1 MQPRHPQAEIKRAGE
16 AEQILNSEVF
26 KDAVKQVEEA
36 LLNGM
41 RSAAIVDDKMRL
53 RLLDN
58 YQSLQ
63 AILQCLRS
71 TMETGRLAREQ
82 LKIDEQQ
89 KNWFQRA
96 KDKFG

>member
-1 MQPRHPQAEIKRAGE
+1 MQPRTPESEVRRAGE

-41 RSAAIVDDKMRL
+41 KSAAIVDDKMRL

-63 AILQCLRS
+63 AVLQCLRS
-71 TMETGRLAREQ
+71 TMETGILAKQQ
-82 LKIDEQQ
+82 LELDKK
-89 KNWFQRA
+89 KNIFQMVR
-96 KDKFG
+96 DKLG